1 MGDQSNGITK
11 LAPVTFLAAIAFL
24 VLLSRLMFAPLL
36 PTISDELNLTHGQAG
51 GLFFF
56 SSLGFSIS
64 MLFSGFIAC
73 RLTHRRTILTSAF
86 TVTAALLAL
95 AMCRGLHC
103 MQALLVVLGAGSG
116 LYMPSAMATITGL
129 VDPARKGRAIAIH
142 EIGFNMSFITA
153 PLTARVL
160 LPLFS
165 WRVSLLCVS
174 AAIAA
179 AGVAFMVFGSGGD
192 MPGEAPRLQHVR
204 SILARPQFWLIGAP
218 FALAIGAEVGVYSI
232 LPTYLV
238 KIEGMELNYV
248 NTLLSL
254 SRVSGLVMVFVTGW
268 LVDRLGMKP
277 LLMVVLPLS
286 AALTALIGIFHGP
299 LLVAVVFA
307 QPLLIICFFP
317 AALTGLSNIFSSKT
331 INLAISLMI
340 PFAYFFGAG
349 LVPTGLGLLG
359 ERGSFTAGFA
369 ITGASLLTVLV
380 PLLFLKPGR
389 RENKGET

>member
-1 MGDQSNGITK
+1 MGDRTSGVTR
-11 LAPVTFLAAIAFL
+11 LAPVTYLAAIAFL

-36 PTISDELNLTHGQAG
+36 PAIADEFNLTHGQAG

-56 SSLGFSIS
+56 SSLGFSLS
-64 MLFSGFIAC
+64 MLFSGVVAC
-73 RLTHRRTILTSAF
+73 RLNHRRTILTSGV

-95 AMCRGLHC
+95 ASCRGLRC

-142 EIGFNMSFITA
+142 EIGFNLSFIVA

-160 LPLFS
+160 LPLFN
-165 WRVSLLCVS
+165 WRVSLMCV
-174 AAIAA
+174 AAAVAA
-179 AGVAFMVFGSGGD
+179 AGTAFMLFGSGGD
-192 MPGEAPRLQHVR
+192 MPGAAPRLQHFR
-204 SILARPQFWLIGAP
+204 SIMARPQFWLIGAP

-254 SRVSGLVMVFVTGW
+254 SRVSGLAMVFVTGW

-286 AALTALIGIFHGP
+286 ALLTMMIGYFHGP
-299 LLVAVVFA
+299 LLVAAVFA
-307 QPLLIICFFP
+307 QPLVIICFFP
-317 AALTGLSNIFSSKT
+317 AALTGLSNVFSPSM

-359 ERGSFTAGFA
+359 ERGLFSTGFF
-369 ITGASLLTVLV
+369 ITGAGLLAMLV
-380 PLLFLKPGR
+380 PLYFLNHTDESG
-389 RENKGET
+389 NSGA